1 MARFWH
7 KPGVLMTTYL
17 VLFVA
22 VEEWAASRSPS
33 SVLRSPRPAR
43 GVDGPGGGA
52 RLIALRRLLARR
64 SNQKIADL
72 ATHRV

>member
-1 MARFWH
+1 MGGQQIAEL
-7 KPGVLMTTYL
+7 G
-17 VLFVA
+17 VA
-22 VEEWAASRSPS
+22 VTASGQ
-33 SVLRSPRPAR
+33 

-52 RLIALRRLLARR
+52 RLIALRRLFARR